1 MIKFKLED
9 GAKLPKRG
17 SELAAGLD
25 IHCRGFCEVQPSERT
40 LIKTGVFLA
49 ELPADV
55 YLRVAPRS
63 KLANKLGIDVLAG
76 VIDGDYRGEICVIL
90 QSHGDKAVYFEHG
103 DAIAQLIPTVYSK
116 VDVMEVLE
124 SDSTDRGSS
133 GVNDTDLRL

>member
-9 GAKLPKRG
+9 GAKLPQRG

-25 IHCRGFCEVQPSERT
+25 IHCNGHYGVQPFQRQ

-76 VIDGDYRGEICVIL
+76 VIDADYRGEICVIL
-90 QSHGDKAVYFEHG
+90 QSYGDEAVYFGTG

-116 VDVMEVLE
+116 ADVMEVLE
-124 SDSTDRGSS
+124 ADSTDRGSS
-133 GVNDTDLRL
+133 GINDTDLRL